1 MVPSH
6 MELGNI
12 PKQGRF
18 KSESC
23 PLPEAFKA
31 RMKRLLGAEF
41 DAFMDSCLRE
51 SLQALRL
58 NPLKYE
64 KKKLIDLFGQ
74 GTELAS
80 FFHLKRVDW
89 EECGFYF
96 EREDEPGRSAYH
108 DAGVYYIQEP
118 SAQFPVN
125 LLEVSPDDQR
135 ILDLCAAPGGKS
147 TQIAAKMEGKGILIA
162 NEIHPARAG
171 ILSGN
176 IERMGVRNA
185 VVLNETPKHLAEC
198 FSGCFDRIL
207 VDAPCSGEGM
217 FRKNPEA
224 IAQWSVENVR
234 LCAER
239 QKEILEYAEGML
251 KPGGRLVYSTCTFS
265 EEENE
270 EVIEAFLKKHPDYEL
285 KEQRRLY
292 PHREMCEGHFA
303 AALEKKAYSG
313 SEGTGFVKNG
323 LQRSLPRKEVMDF
336 YGFAKEALKEDNS
349 LKLWDGEA
357 KEHVFLRFGDN
368 LYLAPE
374 GTPSLKGIRV
384 LRPGLQ
390 LGTGLKN
397 RFVPSHALALALRPE
412 DVNRALKLKTYL
424 TGELLGDGAV
434 PTTAEPGRMTEDYL
448 KGLTFP
454 AGGENGWHL
463 ICADCFSLG
472 WGKLSNGIMKNHYP
486 RGLRR
491 Q

>member
-1 MVPSH
+1 
-6 MELGNI
+6 
-12 PKQGRF
+12 
-18 KSESC
+18 
-23 PLPEAFKA
+23 
-31 RMKRLLGAEF
+31 
-41 DAFMDSCLRE
+41 
-51 SLQALRL
+51 
-58 NPLKYE
+58 
-64 KKKLIDLFGQ
+64 
-74 GTELAS
+74 
-80 FFHLKRVDW
+80 
-89 EECGFYF
+89 
-96 EREDEPGRSAYH
+96 
-108 DAGVYYIQEP
+108 
-118 SAQFPVN
+118 
-125 LLEVSPDDQR
+125 
-135 ILDLCAAPGGKS
+135 
-147 TQIAAKMEGKGILIA
+147 
-162 NEIHPARAG
+162 
-171 ILSGN
+171 
-176 IERMGVRNA
+176 
-185 VVLNETPKHLAEC
+185 
-198 FSGCFDRIL
+198 
-207 VDAPCSGEGM
+207 M

-357 KEHVFLRFGDN
+357 KDRVFLRFGDN

-384 LRPGLQ
+384 MRPGLQ

-434 PTTAEPGRMTEDYL
+434 CTTAEPGRMTEDYL

-454 AGGENGWHL
+454 ADGENGWHL

>member
-1 MVPSH
+1 
-6 MELGNI
+6 MELSRILERGAFN
-12 PKQGRF
+12 
-18 KSESC
+18 SESYA
-23 PLPEAFKA
+23 LPEAFTL
-31 RMKRLLGAEF
+31 RMKKLLGAEF
-41 DAFMDSCLRE
+41 DAFMESYSYE

-58 NPLKYE
+58 NPLKYG

-74 GTELAS
+74 GSGLAS
-80 FFHLKRVDW
+80 FFHLKRVEW
-89 EECGFYF
+89 EECGFYY
-96 EREDEPGRSAYH
+96 EREDEPGRSPYH

-118 SAQFPVN
+118 SAQLPVN
-125 LLEVSPDDQR
+125 LLNVTSDDLK

-147 TQIAAKMEGKGILIA
+147 TQIAAKMEGKGLLIA

-198 FSGCFDRIL
+198 FSGYFDRIL

-224 IAQWSVENVR
+224 IAQWSPENVR
-234 LCAER
+234 LCAQR
-239 QKEILEYAEGML
+239 QKEILEYAQEML

-270 EVIEAFLKKHPDYEL
+270 GVIEDFLKTHPEYEL
-285 KEQRRLY
+285 MELKRLY
-292 PHREMCEGHFA
+292 PHRVKGEGHFA

-313 SEGTGFVKNG
+313 GEGMGFVKNG
-323 LQRSLPRKEVMDF
+323 LESSLPSKELKDF
-336 YGFAKEALKEDNS
+336 HEFAKEALREENS
-349 LKLWDGEA
+349 LQPNGE
-357 KEHVFLRFGDN
+357 EDRVFLRFGDN
-368 LYLAPE
+368 LYLSPKE
-374 GTPSLKGIRV
+374 MPSLKGLKA

-397 RFVPSHALALALRPE
+397 RFVPSHALALALKPG
-412 DVNRALKLKTYL
+412 DVKRALMLETYL
-424 TGELLGDGAV
+424 PPDISGNHSVCPGT
-434 PTTAEPGRMTEDYL
+434 EPGKMTEDYL
-448 KGLTFP
+448 RGLTFP
-454 AGGENGWHL
+454 VSGENGWHL

-472 WGKLSNGIMKNHYP
+472 WGKLANGIMKNHYP

-491 Q
+491 QQYG